1 MAALQSCILPAPAP
15 ENLPR
20 CRWAVTDPLLRQYHD
35 EEWGVPIRDS
45 RELWET
51 LVLESFQAGLS
62 WAIVLKRR
70 EGFRKAFAN
79 FDPEKVALFTE
90 QDIDRL
96 MQDPGIIR
104 ARAKI
109 KATIGN
115 AQAYLAMKEQGE
127 DFAGFI
133 ASLVPNAPIYNS
145 TGTVLAQSP
154 LSVTVSKALKAR
166 GFRFVGP
173 VIVYAWMQAVGLIH
187 DHDPS
192 CFRYEPHV

>member
-1 MAALQSCILPAPAP
+1 MPAPAP

-20 CRWAVTDPLLRQYHD
+20 CRWAATDPLLRQYHD

-109 KATIGN
+109 KATISN

-127 DFAGFI
+127 DFADFI
-133 ASLVPNAPIYNS
+133 ASLVPDAPIYNS
-145 TGTVLAQSP
+145 TGAVLAQSP

-192 CFRYEPHV
+192 CFRYNPQV

>member
-1 MAALQSCILPAPAP
+1 MPAPAP
-15 ENLPR
+15 ENIPR

-35 EEWGVPIRDS
+35 EEWGVPISDS

-115 AQAYLAMKEQGE
+115 AQAYLAMKKQGE

-145 TGTVLAQSP
+145 TGAVLAQSP

>member
-1 MAALQSCILPAPAP
+1 MSAPAP
-15 ENLPR
+15 ENLTR
-20 CRWAVTDPLLRQYHD
+20 CRWAATDPLLRQYHD

-109 KATIGN
+109 KATVGN
-115 AQAYLAMKEQGE
+115 AQAYLAMQAQGE

-133 ASLVPNAPIYNS
+133 ASLVPDAPIYNS

-192 CFRYEPHV
+192 CFRYTPQV